1 MKLPCRDGLKEQTLY
16 SGTGPEVFLGQI
28 IEALPHTLSI
38 QREEVQ
44 QYLTLLVEEEVS
56 HFRCIPRK
64 QSRHLSYTG
73 YIILYQFVK
82 RAGDAG
88 GGSYCISRPTFPLF
102 LFFSILP
109 SSSDYKK
116 SSERMCQAVL
126 ESVVRERFGSKPLR
140 LFRLLLLKKH
150 LEQKQISDTALIPN
164 KESKEM
170 LYSLLA
176 ENFVSLQVGG
186 A

>member
-1 MKLPCRDGLKEQTLY
+1 MVDRIA
-16 SGTGPEVFLGQI
+16 SVGT
-28 IEALPHTLSI
+28 
-38 QREEVQ
+38 
-44 QYLTLLVEEEVS
+44 
-56 HFRCIPRK
+56 
-64 QSRHLSYTG
+64 
-73 YIILYQFVK
+73 
-82 RAGDAG
+82 
-88 GGSYCISRPTFPLF
+88 LF
-102 LFFSILP
+102 LCFSFFSILP
-109 SSSDYKK
+109 SSSSDYKK